1 MAGNNSTTGGEKPR
15 LSRKTW
21 LIIVI
26 FAFFGQVAWAIENNF
41 FNLFVQDVFHG
52 TLSDVA
58 AMVSASAITATL
70 TTLVAGA
77 WSDRVGRRK
86 PFVVIGSIL
95 WGVSVLAFAV
105 LQRVAGLLA
114 TSEAA
119 AATLGVTLTIVMDC
133 VMTLFGSLAND
144 AAFNAWLTD
153 ISDDS
158 NRGRVEGVN
167 SAMPLLAMLGVF
179 GGALFLQVTLADGTP
194 TYDYSRFFTII
205 GVLVIC
211 VGVLAHFIMDETHP
225 EVRAG
230 EGMVAE
236 MTYGFRP
243 SAMRENPR
251 LYLVLLAYCVFAVAM
266 QVFMPYYVLYLRLP
280 YILGDAYVLVMAPCI
295 VVAAVFTI
303 LYGRVMDKRGFSFAI
318 VVPLVLFIA
327 GCVLLGLFQQPPA
340 VFVGSLL
347 MLGGY
352 LGSAGVFGAEIRNN
366 TPADRVGLFQGL
378 RIFMVVL
385 VPMLVGPWIG
395 SLISSSSGAVEGFG
409 VVGDGFTPSS
419 LIFIGGA
426 VVALLTFVVLA
437 AIKRQAANNM
447 ARRDVEE
454 PR

>member
-1 MAGNNSTTGGEKPR
+1 
-15 LSRKTW
+15 
-21 LIIVI
+21 
-26 FAFFGQVAWAIENNF
+26 
-41 FNLFVQDVFHG
+41 
-52 TLSDVA
+52 
-58 AMVSASAITATL
+58 
-70 TTLVAGA
+70 
-77 WSDRVGRRK
+77 
-86 PFVVIGSIL
+86 
-95 WGVSVLAFAV
+95 
-105 LQRVAGLLA
+105 
-114 TSEAA
+114 
-119 AATLGVTLTIVMDC
+119 
-133 VMTLFGSLAND
+133 
-144 AAFNAWLTD
+144 
-153 ISDDS
+153 
-158 NRGRVEGVN
+158 
-167 SAMPLLAMLGVF
+167 
-179 GGALFLQVTLADGTP
+179 
-194 TYDYSRFFTII
+194 
-205 GVLVIC
+205 
-211 VGVLAHFIMDETHP
+211 
-225 EVRAG
+225 
-230 EGMVAE
+230 MVAE

-295 VVAAVFTI
+295 VVAAAFTI

-327 GCVLLGLFQQPPA
+327 GCALLGLFQQPPA

-419 LIFIGGA
+419 LIFIAGA
-426 VVALLTFVVLA
+426 AVSLFTSVVTWL
-437 AIKRQAANNM
+437 IRK
-447 ARRDVEE
+447 EE
-454 PR
+454 RA